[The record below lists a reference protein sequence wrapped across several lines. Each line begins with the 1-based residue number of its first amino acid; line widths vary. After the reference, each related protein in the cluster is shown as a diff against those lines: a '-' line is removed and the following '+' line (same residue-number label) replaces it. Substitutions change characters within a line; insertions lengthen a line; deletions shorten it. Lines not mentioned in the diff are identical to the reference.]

1 MDAPSG
7 QPNTM
12 SSPATTVDASAS
24 IAPPS
29 KLRLALILGALSGLG
44 PLSIDMYLP
53 SFPSIARSL
62 GTDVAAV
69 QFTLA
74 TYLAGLTLGQL
85 VYGPLSD
92 RIGRRAPLLG
102 GLALY
107 TVASLLC
114 AFTPSLPLLAA
125 GRFLQALGGC
135 AGMVISRAV
144 VRDHLDERS
153 SAQMYSSLML
163 VMGVAPILA
172 PLLGGQVLAMGGWR
186 SIFWVLALASAALF
200 AVIFLGLGE
209 SHPPERRERLN
220 ARAIV
225 ATAGRVLRTPSFL
238 RVALVG
244 GLMQTAMFAYI
255 TGSPFVLIELFEV
268 PAERFGFIFGA
279 NAMGLI
285 AGSQLNRVLVAR
297 HGVAKVL
304 RGAVYT
310 ASVAALGLA
319 ATVWLDAGL
328 APYLAA
334 NFVVIASLGFVLPNS
349 TALAMAPFSAGAGIA
364 SAVLGSL
371 QSASG
376 AIGSAL
382 VSALATGTAWGMVI
396 VIAGGTLLAASLV
409 SKATRDS

>member
-1 MDAPSG
+1 MSASSTTFDAAP
-7 QPNTM
+7 
-12 SSPATTVDASAS
+12 S

-29 KLRLALILGALSGLG
+29 RLRLALILGALSGLG

-62 GTDVAAV
+62 GTDVAGV

-92 RIGRRAPLLG
+92 RIGRRTPLLG
-102 GLALY
+102 GLTLY
-107 TVASLLC
+107 AVASLLC

-172 PLLGGQVLAMGGWR
+172 PLIGGQVLALGGWR
-186 SIFWVLALASAALF
+186 SIFWVLAAVSGLLF
-200 AVIFLGLGE
+200 TVIFLGLRE
-209 SHPPERRERLN
+209 SHPAERRERLN
-220 ARAIV
+220 GRAILL
-225 ATAGRVLRTPSFL
+225 TARRVLGTPSFL

-255 TGSPFVLIELFEV
+255 TGSPFVLIELFHV
-268 PAERFGFIFGA
+268 PAERFGLIFGA
-279 NAMGLI
+279 NALGLI
-285 AGSQLNRVLVAR
+285 VGSQINRVLVVR
-297 HGVAKVL
+297 HGVANVL

-310 ASVAALGLA
+310 AAVAALALMA
-319 ATVWLDAGL
+319 AVWLDAGL
-328 APYLAA
+328 VPYLAA
-334 NFVVIASLGFVLPNS
+334 NFVVVASLGFVLPNS

-382 VSALATGTAWGMVI
+382 VSVLATDSAWGMVA
-396 VIAGGTLLAASLV
+396 VIAGGTLLAATLV
-409 SKATRDS
+409 ARATRPAEA